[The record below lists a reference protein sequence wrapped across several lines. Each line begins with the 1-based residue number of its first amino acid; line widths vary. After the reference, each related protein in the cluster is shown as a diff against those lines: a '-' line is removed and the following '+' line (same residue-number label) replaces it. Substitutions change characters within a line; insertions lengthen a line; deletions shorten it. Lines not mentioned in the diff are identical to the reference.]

1 MGDKILVFCAHSDD
15 EVISSGASIAKYAE
29 EGKEVIVNIFSYGE
43 ASNPIVQSEVII
55 NERILEANRI
65 GNYLGIK
72 EIKFLGITDGRIFE
86 KINDQEFLDKIK
98 DIINKNKP
106 NKILVHA
113 ANDPHRDHR
122 SAHKIIIK
130 VVDSLKTKYDVFTFD
145 VWNVINVFRK
155 NKLELYVDVSNT
167 FDKKLNAL
175 KMFDSQKLYVN
186 TLLPSILFN
195 AKLNGSKIN
204 CKYAEKFLKV
214 R

>member
-1 MGDKILVFCAHSDD
+1 MVEKILVFCAHSDD
-15 EVISSGASIAKYAE
+15 DVISSGGSIAKYAE
-29 EGKEVIVNIFSYGE
+29 EGKEVIVIIFSYGE
-43 ASNPIVQSEVII
+43 ASNPIAQSDVII

-65 GNYLGIK
+65 GSYLGVK
-72 EIKFLGITDGRIFE
+72 QVRFMGISDGKIYQ
-86 KINDQEFLDKIK
+86 KINDLDFLDKIK

-106 NKILVHA
+106 KKILVHA

-122 SAHKIIIK
+122 SVNKILIK
-130 VVDSLKTKYDVFTFD
+130 VIDSLKNKYDVFTFD

-155 NKLELYVDVSNT
+155 NKLELYVGVSST

-175 KMFDSQKLYVN
+175 KMFESQKLYVN
-186 TLLPSILFN
+186 TLYPSIFFN
-195 AKLNGSKIN
+195 GKLNGSRIN